1 MEPHGAVSSFP
12 TEKPMKHLF
21 LYAEVFP
28 VCLHHSRHSH
38 HSYEISSGIEVFQQ
52 SEVDLVTKAAKT
64 RRKNP
69 CGNTTSCVAKKTQS
83 VFFFFFAEGNFHQMW
98 FLESQKSNSSS
109 QLGVFFLTFPFRKVS
124 TFGTSTTP
132 SRSGFGLCLRLT
144 HWEAAET
151 FSDLLM
157 QLPPGRLRC
166 SALLNRAPLGR
177 ISWEFRF
184 RGENRGQKDVLV
196 EDGLKFWIT
205 LSICECIFE
214 NMHIT
219 GV

>member
-1 MEPHGAVSSFP
+1 MLRFFLCVCIIAVIAIIATNFHQVLRC
-12 TEKPMKHLF
+12 K
-21 LYAEVFP
+21 
-28 VCLHHSRHSH
+28 
-38 HSYEISSGIEVFQQ
+38 Q

-64 RRKNP
+64 RRKNS
-69 CGNTTSCVAKKTQS
+69 CGNTTSGVAKKTPR
-83 VFFFFFAEGNFHQMW
+83 FFSFFSPML
-98 FLESQKSNSSS
+98 FLQSQKGKSSS
-109 QLGVFFLTFPFRKVS
+109 QLGRFFHFLTFP
-124 TFGTSTTP
+124 P
-132 SRSGFGLCLRLT
+132 WPRLT

-177 ISWEFRF
+177 ISWEFVSVEKIEVGRTCT
-184 RGENRGQKDVLV
+184 KIHVLV
-196 EDGLKFWIT
+196 EYGLKFWIT

>member
-83 VFFFFFAEGNFHQMW
+83 VFFFF
-98 FLESQKSNSSS
+98 L
-109 QLGVFFLTFPFRKVS
+109 RKVIFTKCDFWNLKKVIVHHNLAFFS
-124 TFGTSTTP
+124 LP
-132 SRSGFGLCLRLT
+132 SPLERSPPLE
-144 HWEAAET
+144 HPQPQAEAALA
-151 FSDLLM
+151 FAS
-157 QLPPGRLRC
+157 G
-166 SALLNRAPLGR
+166 
-177 ISWEFRF
+177 
-184 RGENRGQKDVLV
+184 
-196 EDGLKFWIT
+196 
-205 LSICECIFE
+205 
-214 NMHIT
+214 
-219 GV
+219 